1 MVCICCAEETDDVAA
16 AHSAIGIRQSAQE
29 LQRPEWKITLFVF
42 LEMFLASATSS
53 VATVGVVWATVVLLG
68 GFVSKLSPLDF
79 FLVTILTLFLSMRY
93 AILEHLH

>member
-16 AHSAIGIRQSAQE
+16 AYSAIGIRQSAQ